1 MVNKLF
7 TAEEAVKCVK
17 DGDAI
22 VISGFI
28 LEMTADEICCT
39 LRKRYLET
47 ESPKG
52 ITIINSACPGEF
64 ADGQDR
70 GMNALGI
77 EGLLKRTITGF
88 YGNAD
93 RIKKLALENKIESYN
108 FPLGVVSHL
117 LREFARGNK
126 GNLTKIGLK
135 TFADPRLE
143 GTRVNSVSKEDY
155 VKLVEVDGE
164 EYLYYTCQ
172 KPDIAFIRATT
183 ADEYGNL
190 TFEDE
195 ATLVL
200 AQVAAMATYQNHG
213 TVIVQVKN
221 YVSAGSLPAQAVHIP
236 GIYVDRVV
244 VCSDVAKYHRQTS
257 GVIYDPVYS
266 GHYLRSGL
274 AAQALPLDERK
285 IIGRRAAMELTPEA
299 VVNLGIGM
307 PETVSSVAAEEGI
320 ADKLVLTIETGGI
333 GGVPASGKDF
343 GASSNNWSMV
353 GEDKIFDLYDGGG
366 LDICFLGGA
375 QIDHEGNVN
384 SSKFAGRGGMMGCG
398 GFINI
403 SQPTKTIVFCLTFT
417 SGGLQVEVKDGKLT
431 IVKEGKIRKFL
442 KKIEQVTFSGEY
454 ANDTNQS
461 VLFVTER
468 AVFKLTKAGL
478 ELIEIAPGVDLDKD
492 ILEQMEFAPIVS
504 KELKPMNAKIFYSEK
519 AGIKEIVLAKE
530 KGNKC

>member
-17 DGDAI
+17 DGDAV

-28 LEMTADEICCT
+28 LEMTADEICRA

-52 ITIINSACPGEF
+52 ITIINSACPGQF
-64 ADGQDR
+64 ADGQDS
-70 GMNALGI
+70 GMNALGM

-143 GTRVNSVSKEDY
+143 GTKTNSVSKEDY

-164 EYLYYTCQ
+164 EYLYYTCP
-172 KPDIAFIRATT
+172 KPNIAIIRATT
-183 ADEYGNL
+183 ADEFGNL
-190 TFEDE
+190 TFENE

-221 YVSAGSLPAQAVHIP
+221 YVAGGSLPAQAVHIP
-236 GIYVDRVV
+236 GIYVDRLV
-244 VCSDVAKYHRQTS
+244 VCTDVENYHRQTM
-257 GVIYDPVYS
+257 GVIYDPVFS
-266 GHYLRSGL
+266 GHYRRSGL
-274 AAQALPLDERK
+274 AAKALPLDERK
-285 IIGRRAAMELTPEA
+285 IIGRRAAMELMPEA

-320 ADKLVLTIETGGI
+320 ADKLVLTVETGGI
-333 GGVPASGKDF
+333 GGVPAAGKDF
-343 GASSNNWSMV
+343 GACANNWSLV

-366 LDICFLGGA
+366 LDVCFLGGA
-375 QIDHEGNVN
+375 QIDPKGDVN

-403 SQPTKTIVFCLTFT
+403 SQPTKNIVFCLTFT
-417 SGGLQVEVKDGKLT
+417 SGGLEVEVKDGKLT
-431 IVKEGKIRKFL
+431 IVKEGKIKKFM
-442 KKIEQVTFSGEY
+442 KEVEQVTFSGDY
-454 ANDTNQS
+454 ANDTDQN
-461 VLFVTER
+461 VLYVTER
-468 AVFKLTKAGL
+468 AVFRLTRNGL
-478 ELIEIAPGVDLDKD
+478 ELIEIAPGIDLDKD
-492 ILEQMEFAPIVS
+492 ILEQMEFAPVVP
-504 KELKPMNAKIFYSEK
+504 KDLRLMKAEIFSPGK
-519 AGIKEIVLAKE
+519 AGIKEVVLSKE
-530 KGNKC
+530 RNNKC